1 MCLKWKPEPPSGP
14 SRLAVGIRWV
24 FKLILCDT
32 ATLLM
37 QQMLHYLILCIKGAT
52 SPNTSCF
59 DVCVSPSQECFC
71 WGCPTWHHKGY
82 LARQSRPSVWVW
94 NFSPS
99 GLVFGGRKK
108 EHKSRLT
115 HPLKLPAFELGK
127 KIGIFAPFQERIQLP
142 TLHFQGQKMWVSGFG
157 YSFIPGHPI
166 ILPWN
171 RNRHVVRSKALAN
184 SNKTAGGWNGGGKR
198 RVGLK

>member
-94 NFSPS
+94 NFSPP
-99 GLVFGGRKK
+99 GLFLVVVK
-108 EHKSRLT
+108 EHKSRQK
-115 HPLKLPAFELGK
+115 PSLKLPAKGRKENW
-127 KIGIFAPFQERIQLP
+127 
-142 TLHFQGQKMWVSGFG
+142 HFCP
-157 YSFIPGHPI
+157 IPGKDPTSNPPFSAKNVSFRFRVFLHPR
-166 ILPWN
+166 PS
-171 RNRHVVRSKALAN
+171 HHTSSTETGETVRSKALAN
-184 SNKTAGGWNGGGKR
+184 SNKTAGGWKGGGSNLGT
-198 RVGLK
+198 GLK